1 MHRAAAAAMVV
12 LVAAM
17 GVVSACSSGD
27 GSDDARRSD
36 DDVQSA
42 SSPTSAPPGTE
53 VLPAP
58 VDGEIVVDDA
68 DTLRAALASATPG
81 TVIRLADGEYQF
93 KPRLVASASGTA
105 EAPITLRG
113 SRAAVL
119 RTKNASGDYGL
130 HVTGDHWRIEGITVA
145 HATKGIVLDGSV
157 GTVLDGVEVYDIGD
171 EAVHFRTCSS
181 DGVLR
186 NSHIHDTGRNSAQYG
201 EGVYVGSA
209 NSNWDKYQCTDSTE
223 GVDEGDNTERVLVED
238 NLFEDITAEGA
249 DLKEGTDSGIVRRNV
264 FRRTGL
270 SGQNSADSAIDAKGN
285 GWVIEDNVVSG
296 TDATWDDDGVA
307 APSEF
312 ADGYQAHSVYEG
324 YGSGNVFRRNRVEG
338 EIPGFGI
345 GLYPEADN
353 VVTCDNSA
361 PGAALGLV
369 GVNGQ
374 PGECSG

>member
-1 MHRAAAAAMVV
+1 MHRSAAAARVV
-12 LVAAM
+12 LVVAM
-17 GVVSACSSGD
+17 GVLAACSSGD
-27 GSDDARRSD
+27 GRDDARRSD
-36 DDVQSA
+36 DVPSA
-42 SSPTSAPPGTE
+42 SSPTSAPPGTA

-105 EAPITLRG
+105 DAPITLRG

-157 GTVLDGVEVYDIGD
+157 GTVIDGVEVYDIGD

-285 GWVIEDNVVSG
+285 GWVIEENVVSG

-374 PGECSG
+374 PGECSS